1 MENSETSRLYSNPFI
16 NRRNWYLLKRPLGER
31 IVVVITNLKKL
42 RIHIGTI
49 KHKALI
55 WYAIYWQHFYTIK
68 NRLTATIIRYKKIA
82 ILLIFLGLLILN
94 CFIYPKINEIVE
106 PYFQIRDR
114 INGIQTL
121 LITLGGAM
129 IGATAIAFS
138 LIMFAMQV
146 NVGRVPYGLFR
157 KFSSDLR
164 LLSIFVIVFFL
175 AIMIACLSLVSDTT
189 WISIIILIA
198 TWSTIFI
205 ILFFLV
211 AYKRALTLISPIE
224 QLSILITSTKKNLD
238 LWKKAARRATPL
250 LQNNS
255 EKKEADILGETH
267 DMAKVQYFRTYP
279 QWANQALQA
288 IQYCISITRYHAV
301 QGDYEISQAALD
313 SIVLINTIYIEAKE
327 KTFFINNPFFN
338 NPLSHDSFISNTL
351 EHFRKNVQIAISRGD
366 EQQLEQTF
374 NGLEKL
380 CYIYLKIDYSTKD
393 IIKTHTNLAVGYLAS
408 AIESTLP
415 HKMADVIM
423 SGICSL
429 GRVACCLPNY
439 GDSNDIVPI
448 SDKISLFS
456 AAVASDPK
464 LRPVTITGIRQLAEL
479 TLILIRS
486 QAKRLEYPLN
496 QIAKDIKFVAEIVLK
511 IPDHLSLNIHC
522 STLEPYYSVT
532 STDSLLPVLTRLSN
546 AVLNSTPDNEDAQ
559 RILEHV
565 VQWGD
570 DLYQAQKDLF
580 LLALDKKSHFV
591 FDIINWIVQI
601 TEIFLALSNADC
613 CHDYCQ
619 TELRKNA
626 RWLICVL
633 SCAPDNEEAIKS
645 LENYHMTDLLF
656 GAAASA
662 NQRGCTEISIKIQ
675 NILLSWMSKSVK
687 YSIGQTIFEKGCYG
701 LACLNIILNI
711 DNIGLIADIQKIL
724 DQANS
729 LSSEAREKVAQSIK
743 RTMKQRHY
751 REYSLSKMESA
762 LQAVDQNQL
771 HIILTAITNCLS
783 PLPT

>member
-1 MENSETSRLYSNPFI
+1 MI
-16 NRRNWYLLKRPLGER
+16 G
-31 IVVVITNLKKL
+31 ITGLKKL
-42 RIHIGTI
+42 NKHIEKI
-49 KHKALI
+49 KHGIPI
-55 WYAIYWQHFYTIK
+55 WHARYWQYFYTIK
-68 NRLTATIIRYKKIA
+68 NKLTTTIIRYKKIF
-82 ILLIFLGLLILN
+82 IPLIFLGLFILN
-94 CFIYPKINEIVE
+94 YFIYPKINGIVE
-106 PYFQIRDR
+106 PYFQIGDR

-121 LITLGGAM
+121 FIALGGAM

-175 AIMIACLSLVSDTT
+175 AIMIACLSLVSDIT
-189 WISIIILIA
+189 WITVTILIA

-224 QLSILITSTKKNLD
+224 QLSILINSTKKNLG
-238 LWKKAARRATPL
+238 LWAKAARRATPL
-250 LQNNS
+250 LKNS
-255 EKKEADILGETH
+255 NSKKKETDILDTTH
-267 DMAKVQYFRTYP
+267 DMAKVQYFITYP
-279 QWANQALQA
+279 QWANKALQA

-301 QGDYEISQAALD
+301 QGDYEVSQAALN
-313 SIVLINTIYIEAKE
+313 SIILINTIYIEAKE
-327 KTFFINNPFFN
+327 KTFFINPPFFN
-338 NPLSHDSFISNTL
+338 NPLSHDSFISETL

-374 NGLEKL
+374 DGLEKL

-408 AIESTLP
+408 AIESTIP
-415 HKMADVIM
+415 HKMTDVIM

-429 GRVACCLPNY
+429 GRVAGSLPNY
-439 GDSNDIVPI
+439 ADSNDIVTI
-448 SDKISLFS
+448 SNKISLFS
-456 AAVASDPK
+456 AAVAPDPK
-464 LRPVTITGIRQLAEL
+464 LRPITITGIRQLAEL
-479 TLILIRS
+479 TLTLIRS
-486 QAKRLEYPLN
+486 QAKRIEYPLS
-496 QIAKDIKFVAEIVLK
+496 QIAKDIKFVAEMILK

-522 STLEPYYSVT
+522 NTLAPYYSVT
-532 STDSLLPVLTRLSN
+532 STDSLLPTLIQLSN
-546 AVLNSTPDNEDAQ
+546 AVLNSTPDNDDAQ
-559 RILEHV
+559 RVLEHI

-570 DLYQAQKDLF
+570 DLYQIQKDVL
-580 LLALDKKSHFV
+580 LLAIDKKSHLV

-613 CHDYCQ
+613 CNDYSQ

-626 RWLICVL
+626 KWLIGVL
-633 SCAPDNEEAIKS
+633 SYAPDNEEAIKS

-656 GAAASA
+656 GAAVSA
-662 NQRGCTEISIKIQ
+662 NQRGCAEISIKIQ
-675 NILLSWMSKSVK
+675 KVLLSWMSKSVK
-687 YSIGQTIFEKGCYG
+687 YPIGQTIFEKGCYG

-711 DNIGLIADIQKIL
+711 DNIELIADIQKIL
-724 DQANS
+724 DQATS
-729 LSSEAREKVAQSIK
+729 LSSEAREKVAQNIK

-751 REYSLSKMESA
+751 REYSLSKIESA
-762 LQAVDQNQL
+762 LQAIDQNQL
-771 HIILTAITNCLS
+771 HIILTEVINCLS